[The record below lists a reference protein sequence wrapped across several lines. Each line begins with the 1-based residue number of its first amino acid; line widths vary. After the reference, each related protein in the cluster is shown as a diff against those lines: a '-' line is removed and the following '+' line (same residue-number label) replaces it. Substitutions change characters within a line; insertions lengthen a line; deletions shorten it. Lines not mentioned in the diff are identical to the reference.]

1 MTYEYKED
9 LWKALTRRKQLRGT
23 NRRHKLTTTDDTVT
37 IDRDEAF
44 GGPLVITME
53 NIHLHFA
60 FNDNHQLCILKQI
73 RVPV

>member
-9 LWKALTRRKQLRGT
+9 LWKALTNRKQLRGA

-37 IDRDEAF
+37 IDRDMEL
-44 GGPLVITME
+44 GGSLVITME

-60 FNDNHQLCILKQI
+60 FNEDRKLCALKQI
-73 RVPV
+73 MVPV